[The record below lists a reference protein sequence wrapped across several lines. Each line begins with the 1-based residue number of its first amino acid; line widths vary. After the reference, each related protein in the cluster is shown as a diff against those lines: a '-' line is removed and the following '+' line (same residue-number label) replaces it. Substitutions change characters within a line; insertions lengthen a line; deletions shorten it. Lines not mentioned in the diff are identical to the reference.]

1 VWTWLYAFVH
11 PTNKKEKVLL
21 WEQLNS
27 YQEFEDLKII
37 PLNWT
42 ANELNLRVDEIQSET
57 R

>member
-1 VWTWLYAFVH
+1 VH

-27 YQEFEDLKII
+27 YQEFEDLTII
-37 PLNWT
+37 PSNWI
-42 ANELNLRVDEIQSET
+42 ANELDLRVDEIQSET

>member
-11 PTNKKEKVLL
+11 LTNKKEKVLL

-37 PLNWT
+37 PLNWI

>member
-1 VWTWLYAFVH
+1 VH
-11 PTNKKEKVLL
+11 LTNKKEKVLL

-37 PLNWT
+37 PLNWI
-42 ANELNLRVDEIQSET
+42 ANEFNLRVDEIQSET